1 MAATNNG
8 AAVSGSQSLL
18 FGGTL
23 SFALTNG
30 DTGIIAPEERRT
42 YDHIIHS
49 NVGAFPAA
57 GLTGSSLSSK

>member
-1 MAATNNG
+1 MAATNYG

-57 GLTGSSLSSK
+57 GLTGNSPSSK